1 MGSKS
6 NVRSTDGF
14 RAVLILFVV
23 AAVAIATIGLPVIY
37 GGSTT
42 TAAAAEPTVE
52 SYQTATQAGSE
63 LGAAD
68 DVYLGENGSAV
79 LEYEDDMQD
88 LDELEVGMD
97 VSEGLAYML
106 AEGSYEE
113 TDEFESGSISA
124 VLDQDGFSG
133 NGSMVMQ
140 QPEDLERLDLDV
152 EGEVSDETNE
162 FDASAT
168 GAFAS
173 EDSTP
178 TTVESDGQVTMGA
191 DSFET
196 SGSATVSTESPMGAT
211 SDGQTLD
218 VSLQETA
225 DGYVLDVTDERTVS
239 DFSASDWE
247 TREQAKQ
254 TLTEQYASV
263 ATQLGGSSEV
273 TIESY
278 DFEERS
284 TGQHRLELE
293 FTIEYT
299 GIDSGIEQMLPV
311 ALMNDET
318 AGLDQEEAQAIAT
331 GVTDMQIETVDF
343 RVEDRGDSMNAEW
356 DVQISNYDELTLA
369 TLEAAESVASDE
381 ELEQMNIEEARTA
394 IEAQQAAD
402 LQTNFQWDAS
412 LEQTAGQEL
421 TFDAEASGDTEN
433 WGAYLDE
440 LESRDVQRPNDVS
453 FDLSAETA
461 DGQLSLDGTFE
472 IGGEDLAGQALDAM
486 AQSAQTSP
494 TGTAPETTRYIEAL
508 SDADLQVARVDA
520 DIGDGTVR
528 LEGGAKFENM
538 SELSDTVTGS
548 MAVSGVSS
556 ATSGDTASMYV
567 HVEDMG
573 DVDTASATKADIEHL
588 AVVDDETTVHEA
600 GEWDDE
606 FAAVPTE
613 EMSDYLDV
621 ETAETSNE
629 SNESDEGD
637 EGDDSIPGF
646 GPGIALASVAGLLT
660 ALLLR
665 QRN

>member
-1 MGSKS
+1 MDSKS
-6 NVRSTDGF
+6 DIRATDGF
-14 RAVLILFVV
+14 RAFLILSVV
-23 AAVAIATIGLPVIY
+23 AAVALATIGLPVIY

-52 SYQTATQAGSE
+52 SYQTASQAGSE

-79 LEYEDDMQD
+79 LEYEDEMND
-88 LDELEVGMD
+88 LEQLEVGMD

-106 AEGSYEE
+106 AEGGYEE
-113 TDEFESGSISA
+113 TDEFESGSFSA

-140 QPEDLERLDLDV
+140 QPDDLERLDLDV
-152 EGEVSDETNE
+152 SGEVSDEANE
-162 FDASAT
+162 FDATAT
-168 GAFAS
+168 GAFTS

-178 TTVESDGQVTMGA
+178 ATVESDGQVTMSG
-191 DSFET
+191 DRFET
-196 SGSATVSTESPMGAT
+196 SGSATVSSESQMGTT
-211 SDGQTLD
+211 SDGQALD
-218 VSLQETA
+218 VSLQERS

-239 DFSASDWE
+239 SYAASDWE

-254 TLTEQYASV
+254 TLSEQYASF
-263 ATQLGGSSEV
+263 AMQLGGNADV

-278 DFEERS
+278 DFDE
-284 TGQHRLELE
+284 TTNRLELE

-299 GIDSGIEQMLPV
+299 GIDSGIEQALPLM
-311 ALMNDET
+311 LMNDDT
-318 AGLDQEEAQAIAT
+318 AGLDQAEAEAIAT
-331 GVTDMQIETVDF
+331 GVTDLEIDTIEMSY
-343 RVEDRGDSMNAEW
+343 EQNGGSMDAQWN
-356 DVQISNYDELTLA
+356 VQISNYDELTLA
-369 TLEAAESVASDE
+369 MLDAAESVASEE
-381 ELEQMNIEEARTA
+381 ELEQMNIEQTRAA

-402 LQTNFQWDAS
+402 LETNMEWDAS

-421 TFDAEASGDTEN
+421 TFDAEASADTEN
-433 WGAYLDE
+433 WEAYLDE
-440 LESRDVQRPNDVS
+440 LDSRDVQRPNDVR

-472 IGGEDLAGQALDAM
+472 VGGEDLAGQALDTM

-494 TGTAPETTRYIEAL
+494 AGTAPETTRYVEAL
-508 SDADLQVARVDA
+508 SDANLQVARVDA
-520 DIGDGTVR
+520 DMSDGTVR

-538 SELSDTVTGS
+538 SELTDTVTGT
-548 MAVSGVSS
+548 MAVSGVST

-573 DVDTASATKADIEHL
+573 DVDTASATKADIEQL
-588 AVVDDETTVHEA
+588 AVVGDETTVHEA
-600 GEWDDE
+600 GEWDEE
-606 FAAVPTE
+606 FSEVPTDT
-613 EMSDYLDV
+613 MSEYLST
-621 ETAETSNE
+621 ETTETGNE
-629 SNESDEGD
+629 TDDGD
-637 EGDDSIPGF
+637 DDDDSIPGF

>member
-1 MGSKS
+1 MEAKS
-6 NVRSTDGF
+6 NLRSTDGF
-14 RAVLILFVV
+14 RAFLILSVV
-23 AAVAIATIGLPVIY
+23 AAVALATIGLPVIY

-42 TAAAAEPTVE
+42 TASAAEPTVE
-52 SYQTATQAGSE
+52 SYQTASQAGSE

-68 DVYLGENGSAV
+68 EVYLGENGSAV
-79 LEYEDDMQD
+79 LEYEDEMND
-88 LDELEVGMD
+88 LEQLEVGMD

-113 TDEFESGSISA
+113 TDEFESGSFSA

-152 EGEVSDETNE
+152 SGEVSDEANE
-162 FDASAT
+162 FDATAT
-168 GAFAS
+168 GAFTS

-178 TTVESDGQVTMGA
+178 MSVDSDGQVTMSG
-191 DSFET
+191 DRFET
-196 SGSATVSTESPMGAT
+196 SGSATVATESPTGTT

-218 VSLQETA
+218 VALEETS

-239 DFSASDWE
+239 SFAASDWE

-273 TIESY
+273 TIENY
-278 DFEERS
+278 DFDEE
-284 TGQHRLELE
+284 TNRLELE

-311 ALMNDET
+311 ALMNDDT

-356 DVQISNYDELTLA
+356 DVQIANYDELTLA
-369 TLEAAESVASDE
+369 MLDAAESVASEE
-381 ELEQMNIEEARTA
+381 ELEQMNIEQTRAA

-402 LQTNFQWDAS
+402 LETTFDWDAS
-412 LEQTAGQEL
+412 VEQTAGQEV
-421 TFDAEASGDTEN
+421 TFDAEVSGDTEN
-433 WGAYLDE
+433 WEAYLDE
-440 LESRDVQRPNDVS
+440 LESRDVQRPNDVR

-472 IGGEDLAGQALDAM
+472 IGGEDLAGQTLDTM

-494 TGTAPETTRYIEAL
+494 AGTAPETTRYVEAL

-520 DIGDGTVR
+520 DMSDGTVR

-538 SELSDTVTGS
+538 SELTDTVTGS
-548 MAVSGVSS
+548 MAVSGVST

-573 DVDTASATKADIEHL
+573 DVDTASATKADVDHL
-588 AVVDDETTVHEA
+588 EVVGDETTVHEA
-600 GEWDDE
+600 GEWDEE
-606 FAAVPTE
+606 FSEVPTDT
-613 EMSDYLDV
+613 MSEYLST
-621 ETAETSNE
+621 ESTETSNE
-629 SNESDEGD
+629 TDDGEDE
-637 EGDDSIPGF
+637 DDSTPGF